1 MPFTIAIIGRPNVG
15 KSTLFN
21 RLVGQK
27 LALVDDEP
35 GVTRDRREGEGRLGD
50 LEFTVIDTAGLDEG
64 AKGSLTARMQEQTE
78 AAIGLADALMFVV
91 DARAGLTPNDRAFAD
106 FARRANKPVVL
117 VANKSEGKQG
127 DAGAMEAYA
136 LGLGEP
142 IQISAEH
149 GEGLS
154 ELYDA
159 LRALMP
165 EPVEAEQEFDDDD
178 VIAQDEDIAKRP
190 IRVAIVGRPNAG
202 KSTLINHLL
211 GEERLLTSAEAGTT
225 RDSISVEINWKGR
238 DFRVFDTAGLRRRSR
253 IEEKLEKLSVAD
265 ALRAVRF
272 AEVVVLVMDAQNKF
286 EEQDLRIAD
295 LIEREGRAL
304 VIAVNKWDLMG
315 RQQGLISAL
324 QTDAD
329 QLLPQV
335 KGMPIVAVSGLMG
348 EGIDRMMTAIEQAYA
363 VWNRRVPTASL
374 NRWFEQ
380 AVDAN
385 PPPAVSGRR
394 LKLNYIT
401 QAKARPPSF
410 VLFCS
415 RADAVPQSYL
425 RYLVNS
431 LREFFELPG
440 TPVRITLR
448 EKANPF
454 AHKRKRAV
462 VSEGRP
468 ESVVEA
474 SPVRSAAVAF
484 IFITILLDTLALGL
498 VIPVLP
504 KLVESFVDND
514 TARAAR
520 IFGLFGTAW
529 AAMQFFFSPVLGGL
543 SDRFGRR
550 PVVLLSNFGLALD
563 YVLMALAPSLTWL
576 FVGRVIS
583 GITSASISTSFAYI
597 ADITPPERRAAVFG
611 KVGAAFGGRV
621 YPRARARRIAG
632 RHGSAVAVLGRGGPE
647 FHQYALRLA
656 DPARIAAAGSARA
669 VALEK
674 RKSLGCAASVALRF
688 RARGTLGG
696 EFLCS
701 GRPCGSAV
709 NLRALCDLSLRL
721 GCGDRRPDAGDGR
734 HLRDGRAG
742 RRRRA
747 DR

>member
-1 MPFTIAIIGRPNVG
+1 MSFTIAIIGRPNVG

-35 GVTRDRREGEGRLGD
+35 GVTRDRREGEARLGD
-50 LEFTVIDTAGLDEG
+50 LEFTIIDTAGLDEG

-78 AAIGLADALMFVV
+78 TAIGLADALMFVV

-154 ELYDA
+154 DLYDA
-159 LRALMP
+159 LRVLMP
-165 EPVEAEQEFDDDD
+165 EPVEEPEEFDDDET
-178 VIAQDEDIAKRP
+178 IELEDLSKRP

-225 RDSISVEINWKGR
+225 RDSISVEVNWQGR

-253 IEEKLEKLSVAD
+253 IEEKLEKLSVSD

-272 AEVVVLVMDAQNKF
+272 AEVVVLMMDAQNKF

-315 RQQGLISAL
+315 KQSSLISAL
-324 QTDAD
+324 RTDAD
-329 QLLPQV
+329 HLLPQV

-348 EGIDRMMTAIEQAYA
+348 EGIDRLMSAIEEAYA
-363 VWNRRVPTASL
+363 VWNRRVPTATL

-394 LKLNYIT
+394 LKLNYVT

-410 VLFCS
+410 ILFCS

-431 LREFFELPG
+431 MREFFELPG

-454 AHKRKRAV
+454 AHKRKR
-462 VSEGRP
+462 
-468 ESVVEA
+468 
-474 SPVRSAAVAF
+474 
-484 IFITILLDTLALGL
+484 
-498 VIPVLP
+498 
-504 KLVESFVDND
+504 
-514 TARAAR
+514 
-520 IFGLFGTAW
+520 
-529 AAMQFFFSPVLGGL
+529 
-543 SDRFGRR
+543 
-550 PVVLLSNFGLALD
+550 
-563 YVLMALAPSLTWL
+563 PS
-576 FVGRVIS
+576 
-583 GITSASISTSFAYI
+583 
-597 ADITPPERRAAVFG
+597 
-611 KVGAAFGGRV
+611 
-621 YPRARARRIAG
+621 
-632 RHGSAVAVLGRGGPE
+632 
-647 FHQYALRLA
+647 
-656 DPARIAAAGSARA
+656 
-669 VALEK
+669 
-674 RKSLGCAASVALRF
+674 
-688 RARGTLGG
+688 
-696 EFLCS
+696 
-701 GRPCGSAV
+701 
-709 NLRALCDLSLRL
+709 
-721 GCGDRRPDAGDGR
+721 
-734 HLRDGRAG
+734 
-742 RRRRA
+742 
-747 DR
+747 

>member
-1 MPFTIAIIGRPNVG
+1 MSFTIAIIGRPNVG

-27 LALVDDEP
+27 LALVDDMP

-78 AAIGLADALMFVV
+78 TAIGLADALMFVV
-91 DARAGLTPNDRAFAD
+91 DARLGLTPNDRAFAD
-106 FARRANKPVVL
+106 FARRANKPVL
-117 VANKSEGKQG
+117 LLANKSEGKQG

-149 GEGLS
+149 GEGMS
-154 ELYDA
+154 DLYDA
-159 LRALMP
+159 LRAVMP
-165 EPVEAEQEFDDDD
+165 EPVDEGKEFDDDD
-178 VIAQDEDIAKRP
+178 IIGTDEDLAKRP

-225 RDSISVEINWKGR
+225 RDSISVEINWQNR

-272 AEVVVLVMDAQNKF
+272 AEVVVLMMDAQNKF

-315 RQQGLISAL
+315 GKSNLISAL
-324 QTDAD
+324 RTEAD
-329 QLLPQV
+329 HGLPQV
-335 KGMPIVAVSGLMG
+335 KGVPIVAVSGLMG
-348 EGIDRMMTAIEQAYA
+348 EGIDRLMSAIEQAYA

-401 QAKARPPSF
+401 QNKARPPSF

-431 LREFFELPG
+431 LREYFELPG
-440 TPVRITLR
+440 TPVRIALR
-448 EKANPF
+448 EKVNPF
-454 AHKRKRAV
+454 AHKRR
-462 VSEGRP
+462 
-468 ESVVEA
+468 
-474 SPVRSAAVAF
+474 RS
-484 IFITILLDTLALGL
+484 
-498 VIPVLP
+498 
-504 KLVESFVDND
+504 S
-514 TARAAR
+514 
-520 IFGLFGTAW
+520 
-529 AAMQFFFSPVLGGL
+529 
-543 SDRFGRR
+543 
-550 PVVLLSNFGLALD
+550 
-563 YVLMALAPSLTWL
+563 
-576 FVGRVIS
+576 
-583 GITSASISTSFAYI
+583 
-597 ADITPPERRAAVFG
+597 
-611 KVGAAFGGRV
+611 
-621 YPRARARRIAG
+621 
-632 RHGSAVAVLGRGGPE
+632 
-647 FHQYALRLA
+647 
-656 DPARIAAAGSARA
+656 
-669 VALEK
+669 
-674 RKSLGCAASVALRF
+674 
-688 RARGTLGG
+688 
-696 EFLCS
+696 
-701 GRPCGSAV
+701 
-709 NLRALCDLSLRL
+709 
-721 GCGDRRPDAGDGR
+721 
-734 HLRDGRAG
+734 
-742 RRRRA
+742 
-747 DR
+747 

>member
-1 MPFTIAIIGRPNVG
+1 MSFTIAIIGRPNVG

-35 GVTRDRREGEGRLGD
+35 GVTRDRREGNARLGD
-50 LEFTVIDTAGLDEG
+50 LEFTVIDTAGLDDG
-64 AKGSLTARMQEQTE
+64 VKGSLTARMQQQTE
-78 AAIGLADALMFVV
+78 AAIGLADALMFVI

-154 ELYDA
+154 DLYDV

-165 EPVEAEQEFDDDD
+165 EPTDEGQEFDDD

-202 KSTLINHLL
+202 KSTLINHVL

-225 RDSISVEINWKGR
+225 RDSISVEINWQGR

-253 IEEKLEKLSVAD
+253 IEQKLEKLSVAD

-272 AEVVVLVMDAQNKF
+272 AEVVVLVMDAQNRF

-315 RQQGLISAL
+315 RQPDLISAL
-324 QTDAD
+324 RTEAD
-329 QLLPQV
+329 HLLPQV

-348 EGIDRMMTAIEQAYA
+348 EGVDRLMSAIEQAYK

-410 VLFCS
+410 ILFCS

-425 RYLVNS
+425 RYLTNS
-431 LREFFELPG
+431 LREVFDLPG
-440 TPVRITLR
+440 TPIRITLR

-454 AHKRKRAV
+454 AHKRKR
-462 VSEGRP
+462 
-468 ESVVEA
+468 
-474 SPVRSAAVAF
+474 
-484 IFITILLDTLALGL
+484 
-498 VIPVLP
+498 
-504 KLVESFVDND
+504 
-514 TARAAR
+514 
-520 IFGLFGTAW
+520 
-529 AAMQFFFSPVLGGL
+529 
-543 SDRFGRR
+543 
-550 PVVLLSNFGLALD
+550 
-563 YVLMALAPSLTWL
+563 PS
-576 FVGRVIS
+576 
-583 GITSASISTSFAYI
+583 
-597 ADITPPERRAAVFG
+597 
-611 KVGAAFGGRV
+611 
-621 YPRARARRIAG
+621 
-632 RHGSAVAVLGRGGPE
+632 
-647 FHQYALRLA
+647 
-656 DPARIAAAGSARA
+656 
-669 VALEK
+669 
-674 RKSLGCAASVALRF
+674 
-688 RARGTLGG
+688 
-696 EFLCS
+696 
-701 GRPCGSAV
+701 
-709 NLRALCDLSLRL
+709 
-721 GCGDRRPDAGDGR
+721 
-734 HLRDGRAG
+734 
-742 RRRRA
+742 
-747 DR
+747 